1 MLITNIGK
9 ALLSKTYLSLRVI
22 QERPRRSS
30 KSKPSVGA
38 SCTPTDL
45 SAFCCYR
52 CLIQQNR
59 EYTSQHKNLS
69 SSASEEES
77 LLRHLQVYSSSDLT
91 LYALTFLVR
100 CHCNLF
106 NNEILFSADDNDSP
120 TIQHL
125 FQLKIGISQSLAN
138 VTVYREFVCI
148 I

>member
-22 QERPRRSS
+22 QERPQRSS
-30 KSKPSVGA
+30 KSKRSVGA

-69 SSASEEES
+69 SSASEEEP
-77 LLRHLQVYSSSDLT
+77 LLRHLQVYSSWDLT
-91 LYALTFLVR
+91 LYALTFLLW

-106 NNEILFSADDNDSP
+106 NNEILFTADDDDSP